1 MHKKVHQNIIFS
13 IQRVKR
19 NRLDSSS
26 AKQLSPSLGPVQL
39 KEQNSTVTLSFQKQ
53 EQKKDLDQQA
63 AADELYEQN
72 CMMDKSVAAK
82 VKLQSQQQ

>member
-19 NRLDSSS
+19 NRLDSAS

-39 KEQNSTVTLSFQKQ
+39 KEQKSTVTLSFQKQ
-53 EQKKDLDQQA
+53 EQKKDLQQQA
-63 AADELYEQN
+63 ADDGLYE
-72 CMMDKSVAAK
+72 
-82 VKLQSQQQ
+82 